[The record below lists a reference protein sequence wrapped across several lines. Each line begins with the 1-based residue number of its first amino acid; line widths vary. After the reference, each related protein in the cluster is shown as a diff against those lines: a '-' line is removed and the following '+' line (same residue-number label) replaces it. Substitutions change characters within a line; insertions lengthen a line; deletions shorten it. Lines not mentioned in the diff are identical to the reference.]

1 MSAGDSTGNS
11 RVSTGRLC
19 NSTGWLAVEVLGD
32 DGVLE
37 WCGRLSEMEMDLM
50 MAQEL
55 ENQMKEECMQWFDD
69 WKDGTNES

>member
-1 MSAGDSTGNS
+1 M
-11 RVSTGRLC
+11 
-19 NSTGWLAVEVLGD
+19 EVLGD

-55 ENQMKEECMQWFDD
+55 ENQMKEGCMQWFDD